1 MNTPQHHSIERQG
14 DNTLKLWNVDS
25 STDVMTYSGHTNCV
39 MGVCVL
45 NAKQF
50 VSCSYDETLKLWNVD
65 SSTAVMTYSGHTG
78 AVRGVCVL
86 NAKQFVSCSD
96 DKTLKLWNV

>member
-25 STDVMTYSGHTNCV
+25 ST
-39 MGVCVL
+39 
-45 NAKQF
+45 
-50 VSCSYDETLKLWNVD
+50 
-65 SSTAVMTYSGHTG
+65 AVMTYSGHTDYVR
-78 AVRGVCVL
+78 AVCMM
-86 NAKQFVSCSD
+86 NAKQFVSGSL